1 MKLLSFPLS
10 EKVYSIPFLLLK
22 DNFSGYRILHW
33 WAFSFQHLKYFT
45 SLACMLSDK
54 NPVHSYP
61 CTSIDIFFPSRF
73 FQDFPF
79 VFFLCFFFCTY
90 WFLCCFG
97 GIYQEVCVY
106 VYFIFLDTLWASWI
120 YSLLSVTIFGTF
132 WLLLL
137 EIFPCSLSTFQC
149 FNNVSVLPLDITSH
163 FLDELFCFCFHA
175 FFPPLCIS
183 V

>member
-1 MKLLSFPLS
+1 MKVKSWFINFIYIVLFLILYFYLLWS
-10 EKVYSIPFLLLK
+10 KSISPTIYFKCKFVRDMCNYRWNHVVKNITRIFYLVE
-22 DNFSGYRILHW
+22 FS
-33 WAFSFQHLKYFT
+33 
-45 SLACMLSDK
+45 
-54 NPVHSYP
+54 
-61 CTSIDIFFPSRF
+61 
-73 FQDFPF
+73 
-79 VFFLCFFFCTY
+79 
-90 WFLCCFG
+90 
-97 GIYQEVCVY
+97 VCVY